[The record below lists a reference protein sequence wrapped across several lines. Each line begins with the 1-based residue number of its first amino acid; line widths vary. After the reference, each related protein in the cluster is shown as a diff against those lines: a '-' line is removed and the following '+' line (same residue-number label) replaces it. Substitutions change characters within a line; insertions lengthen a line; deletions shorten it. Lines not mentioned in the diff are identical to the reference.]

1 MSRKISL
8 VLAVLMVLGTVFGAL
23 EQPIRA
29 YDDWGSQER
38 EGRPEPVTSPD
49 SDLTILKVPI
59 YAIRRGSG
67 TEGLKEYKYAVI
79 NTSNNFTIF
88 ADIIIGNNVERSVG
102 IPSKTTLIRRAP
114 IQAPFKV
121 EGIQKRPQH
130 NPSRSSQ
137 GDSPSYFKFDASTGT
152 IQGLTSAGEAYY
164 KNNGGKMVIPGKI
177 NGINVKIIGDYALSS
192 KN

>member
-1 MSRKISL
+1 MSRKISF
-8 VLAVLMVLGTVFGAL
+8 VLAILMVITTVMGVL

-59 YAIRRGSG
+59 YAIRRGSE

-102 IPSKTTLIRRAP
+102 IPLKNNINT
-114 IQAPFKV
+114 Q
-121 EGIQKRPQH
+121 
-130 NPSRSSQ
+130 
-137 GDSPSYFKFDASTGT
+137 SPHTGT
-152 IQGLTSAGEAYY
+152 I
-164 KNNGGKMVIPGKI
+164 
-177 NGINVKIIGDYALSS
+177 
-192 KN
+192 